1 MEAKK
6 TIRQLIK
13 IPAGVLFRGLYI
25 TYAGN
30 VFLSTRKWTFEQK
43 KYVKGL
49 WSTVER
55 ETFSF
60 EYVKNIRISS
70 LLKTGNISAYTGE
83 GVSLPTFRRNGTF
96 LFKEIITWTKKE
108 VVCNGD
114 CLGMSLGE
122 SIVAVRPFNLGTYRP
137 DFYEVYLF
145 HKVLYGDAIKWIILQ
160 SNSIRKNLVIH
171 NPNDLFLDVEMK
183 LV

>member
-1 MEAKK
+1 MEAIK

-13 IPAGVLFRGLYI
+13 TPAGVLFKGLYI
-25 TYAGN
+25 SYAGN
-30 VFLSTRKWTFEQK
+30 VFLSTKEWTFEQR

-60 EYVKNIRISS
+60 EYVKNIRMTNLLESENFS
-70 LLKTGNISAYTGE
+70 LFTGKEIN
-83 GVSLPTFRRNGTF
+83 LPMFRRNGTF
-96 LFKEIITWTKKE
+96 IFKEVNTWIKKE
-108 VVCNGD
+108 TVHSGD

-122 SIVAVRPFNLGTYRP
+122 NIIAIRPFSLAAYRP
-137 DFYEVYLF
+137 DFYEIYLF
-145 HKVLYGDAIKWIILQ
+145 HKVLHGRAIKWIMLR
-160 SNSIRKNLVIH
+160 SNSIGKNLVIH